1 MSSSLTT
8 SDNELSEPL
17 IKISLAY
24 YLQLACKG
32 IENVAIISKK
42 FGEYLTLAD
51 PSELYYHVEPIE
63 DSGDLVKLYPIKEW
77 KDSVKRAQRQKEAS
91 EASRQIRYAL
101 EQEQAK
107 LKSKLQRRRDILQ
120 EMIVDVKKLFPGI
133 TQKLA
138 YKYGITNWKQQEEWL
153 EYTVFRALTGE
164 HPKAAEKFKISLE
177 LIEEFKL
184 LPRDPDFK
192 NRYFLGTPSKGDLE

>member
-1 MSSSLTT
+1 MPSTANN
-8 SDNELSEPL
+8 DNELSEPL

-32 IENVAIISKK
+32 IENVAIISKD
-42 FGEYLTLAD
+42 FGELLKKE
-51 PSELYYHVEPIE
+51 PQNEILYHVEPIE
-63 DSGDLVKLYPIKEW
+63 DNQELLKLYPIKEW
-77 KDSVKRAQRQKEAS
+77 RDSTKRAQRQKEAS

-120 EMIVDVKKLFPGI
+120 ELIVDVKKLFPGI

-164 HPKAAEKFKISLE
+164 HQKAAEKFKISLE